1 MRKLVAGALAAVLLF
16 GAWACNTPYLYWGSK
31 GYTVTQAYTYP
42 VLPGTPEWKALGDV
56 IAMREACSVPDELVA
71 KMTTEALLE
80 TYLTYP
86 FTSDIRA
93 FNFYSGGFVSLQ
105 HHHQFGL
112 NELMQ
117 REDLLKVVYERYHAI
132 PIYRGK
138 IPEGVDWEELWLRK
152 EFIDNDHMQYLE
164 VLIAQLDLTGNG
176 VYQSKLRKELYK
188 KDLARKA
195 NSIFYGSQPSTYEW
209 TLYQDAMYE
218 RLHKK

>member
-1 MRKLVAGALAAVLLF
+1 MRKLVAAALAAVLLF
-16 GAWACNTPYLYWGSK
+16 GAWACNTPYLYWASK
-31 GYTVTQAYTYP
+31 GYTVTLAYTYP
-42 VLPGTPEWKALGDV
+42 VLPGTPEWKALADV
-56 IAMREACSVPDELVA
+56 IERREACSVPGELVA

-80 TYLTYP
+80 TYLNYP
-86 FTSDIRA
+86 LVSEIFF

-105 HHHQFGL
+105 QHHQFGL

-132 PIYRGK
+132 PIYWGK

-152 EFIDNDHMQYLE
+152 EYIDNKHMQYLE

-188 KDLARKA
+188 KDLARKGNVA
-195 NSIFYGSQPSTYEW
+195 FYGSRQSTYEW
-209 TLYQDAMYE
+209 TLYQDAMY
-218 RLHKK
+218 KKR